1 MAMTLLSVAFCP
13 SENSDDNEKKLPDL
27 TWYSCISRL
36 RDWLMA
42 KKDKAAAA
50 AAKKQRALAK
60 TLKKGDKKT
69 KKSNAQ
75 ANSDDEDQDIDQI
88 LADYAAAQSKKM
100 EISEEQ
106 CTGPPSTRIN
116 ASLTVNPLKSEVV
129 LFGGEHFDGSLA
141 TFFDDLFVY
150 NVHKNTWTKVS
161 SANSP
166 LPRSSHQTVVHKNSI
181 FLMGGEFSS
190 PKQNTFYHYS
200 DFWSLDCSTRAW
212 TKIETKISPSA
223 RSGHRMA
230 SVGKYIVLFGG
241 FQDTSAE
248 TRYLGDLWAFD
259 TDYYEWHEVKLTA
272 VSQKPDPRSGCTFC
286 AAGTSKEEAIL
297 FGGYTKKKI
306 SGKLHKGVILNDYWT
321 LKIVGEPGAGT
332 WAWSRR
338 KRPASPPSQ
347 RIGASAALHRNRL
360 IYFGGVYDHREAEE
374 TLESSFYNDLWC
386 LSIEANR
393 WFPLKVRPPRKQ
405 NIPKKQIEERNK
417 GQARED
423 DLAANA
429 RQLEAKFAGT
439 SLTPDEEDDE
449 IMAEDV
455 DVALQH
461 KRLQDVP
468 LTQTMPH
475 PRMSAAM
482 AVSGDL
488 LYIYGG
494 IWESGEKEYD
504 INDMHVIDL
513 AKLDGVRKLFGQEVA
528 EPIVESES
536 EEDSEM
542 DEEEEEAP
550 KSVFFENIPDE
561 KPEEDA
567 PDDDGDVPVDPRPM
581 PRPFE
586 DLRPYFMRTVEAWQT
601 YLLPWNQTCS
611 PKELRTKA
619 FVRAEDYWW
628 VVREEIRAL
637 EDQMEESGIGEV
649 IETAEENA
657 GKKGVVGQRR

>member
-1 MAMTLLSVAFCP
+1 
-13 SENSDDNEKKLPDL
+13 
-27 TWYSCISRL
+27 
-36 RDWLMA
+36 MA

-60 TLKKGDKKT
+60 TLKKGNKKT

-100 EISEEQ
+100 EITEEV
-106 CTGPPSTRIN
+106 CLAPPSTRIN
-116 ASLTVNPLKSEVV
+116 ASLTVNPLKPEVI
-129 LFGGEHFDGSLA
+129 LFGGEHFDGSFA
-141 TFFDDLFVY
+141 TFYNELFIY
-150 NVHKNTWTKVS
+150 SVHKNAWTKVI

-166 LPRSSHQTVVHKNSI
+166 LPRSSHQTVVHKTHI
-181 FLMGGEFSS
+181 WLMGGEFSS

-200 DFWSLDCSTRAW
+200 DFWSLDCTTRAW
-212 TKIETKISPSA
+212 SKIESKLSPSA

-230 SVGKYIVLFGG
+230 SVGKYILLFGG

-259 TDYYEWHEVKLTA
+259 TDYYEWHEVKLAA
-272 VSQKPDPRSGCTFC
+272 VSQKPDARSGCTFC
-286 AAGTSKEEAIL
+286 AAGTSREEAIL

-306 SGKLHKGVILNDYWT
+306 TGKLYKGVILNDYWT
-321 LKIVGEPGAGT
+321 LKLIGEPNAGT
-332 WAWSRR
+332 WVWSRR
-338 KRPASPPSQ
+338 KRPASPPTQ

-360 IYFGGVYDHREAEE
+360 IYFGGVFDHREAEE
-374 TLESSFYNDLWC
+374 TLESTFYNDLWC

-393 WFPLKVRPPRKQ
+393 WFALKVRPPRKGQ
-405 NIPKKQIEERNK
+405 VAKKPTEDRNK

-423 DLAANA
+423 ELAANA
-429 RQLEAKFAGT
+429 RLLEAKLAGT
-439 SLTPDEEDDE
+439 TLQEEEQDETMVED
-449 IMAEDV
+449 AN
-455 DVALQH
+455 VALQH

-468 LTQTMPH
+468 LTQMMPH
-475 PRMSAAM
+475 PRMSAAL

-494 IWESGEKEYD
+494 IFEQGEKEYNL
-504 INDMHVIDL
+504 NDMHVIDL
-513 AKLDGVRKLFGQEVA
+513 AKLDGVRKLFGEEVA
-528 EPIVESES
+528 EPMSEEES
-536 EEDSEM
+536 EEEDTDME
-542 DEEEEEAP
+542 DEEEEAP

-561 KPEEDA
+561 KPEEEV
-567 PDDDGDVPVDPRPM
+567 PDDDGDAPIDPRPM

-586 DLRPYFMRTVEAWQT
+586 DLRPYFMRTAEAWQV

-619 FVRAEDYWW
+619 FIRAEDYWW

-637 EDQMEESGIGEV
+637 EDTMEDSGIGEV
-649 IETAEENA
+649 IETAEANA